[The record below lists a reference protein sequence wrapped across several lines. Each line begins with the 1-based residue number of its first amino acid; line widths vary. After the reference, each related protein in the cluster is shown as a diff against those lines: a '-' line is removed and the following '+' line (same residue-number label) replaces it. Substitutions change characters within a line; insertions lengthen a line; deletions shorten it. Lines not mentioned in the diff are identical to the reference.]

1 MFSRSVSVICRS
13 GHFHADRDEI
23 DLQMLSQL
31 LGAEGQGK
39 QASVLGV
46 AGGELLFPTLIF
58 ALCTID

>member
-1 MFSRSVSVICRS
+1 
-13 GHFHADRDEI
+13 
-23 DLQMLSQL
+23 MLSQL